1 MKITLPPDFDY
12 DHPHLNLLYC
22 PTCNKY
28 QHFAFNRVRHWM
40 ECCGCGARH
49 TWYGMEEMQPDT
61 NERKGNRRPKYGP
74 PKFLLCMNAV
84 IRYPD

>member
-12 DHPHLNLLYC
+12 DYPHLNLLHC

-28 QHFAFNRVRHWM
+28 QHFRFNRRRGWM
-40 ECCGCGARH
+40 ECSGCGDRH
-49 TWYGMEEMQPDT
+49 TWYGVRDIASDVDEK
-61 NERKGNRRPKYGP
+61 KGKRRPKYGP

-84 IRYPD
+84 IGYPD